1 MANKKLLN
9 LLAQL
14 QDAQEERKRL
24 EQQDKALSKDIE
36 ELQKKLVP
44 AFEADGMQSINLD
57 GVGTFYLEAQTFPKV
72 EDNPLML
79 KWFRNHKMASLIKE
93 TVNWQT
99 LRGEA
104 NSRLKD
110 NLPLPDGISTYNKT
124 VVKLRGT
131 TDK

>member
-99 LRGEA
+99 LRGEV